1 MERLPHGYTNQTRRL
16 GQGIEKRFEG
26 SDSLGRYER
35 EFACLTGLFGRC
47 PVPEILE
54 FDPSM
59 PRLVVGEIR
68 GCHGQVLMDNGRPAQ
83 VLRLIGSQLSDLQ
96 SFDPATVPG
105 LRGTGDVIVHGDFGP
120 QNILFSLDPER
131 VSGVL
136 DWELAH
142 IGSAIEDIAWAEW
155 IVRTHHRDAV
165 ESLPELFA
173 GSGLSFSWSDRQSAM
188 VLQCRRHLAYCEASG
203 LHAAASD
210 WRQRLEA
217 TERWNE

>member
-1 MERLPHGYTNQTRRL
+1 MERLPHGFTNQTRRV
-16 GQGIEKRFEG
+16 GDGIEKRYEG
-26 SDSLGRYER
+26 SDSFVRYER
-35 EFACLTGLFGRC
+35 ELACLTGLLGRC

-54 FDPSM
+54 FDPST
-59 PRLVVGEIR
+59 PRLVVSEIPGR
-68 GCHGQVLMDNGRPAQ
+68 HGQELMDNGQPAQ
-83 VLRLIGSQLSDLQ
+83 VLRLIGSQLSGLQ
-96 SFDPATVPG
+96 SFDPAAVPG

-120 QNILFSLDPER
+120 QNILFLLDPMR

-142 IGSAIEDIAWAEW
+142 IGSAVEDIAWTEW
-155 IVRTHHRDAV
+155 IVRTHHRAAL

-203 LHAAASD
+203 LDAAASD

-217 TERWNE
+217 AERWNE